1 MICKQMQ
8 KKRRSLESYSTFVIW
23 LCLEWLIDSGPSDKA
38 VCDFSK
44 WHTFFF
50 HQEKYAQYFYIQPRN
65 KAGNI
70 TGTLLLSSLTT

>member
-8 KKRRSLESYSTFVIW
+8 KKRSPESYSTFVIW
-23 LCLEWLIDSGPSDKA
+23 LCLEWLIDSVSSDKT

-44 WHTFFF
+44 LRTFFF
-50 HQEKYAQYFYIQPRN
+50 HQEKYVQYFYIQPRN

>member
-1 MICKQMQ
+1 MIGKQMQ
-8 KKRRSLESYSTFVIW
+8 KKRSAESYSTFVIW
-23 LCLEWLIDSGPSDKA
+23 LCLEWLIDSVPSDKA
-38 VCDFSK
+38 DVCDFSK

-50 HQEKYAQYFYIQPRN
+50 HQEKYVQYFYIQPRK